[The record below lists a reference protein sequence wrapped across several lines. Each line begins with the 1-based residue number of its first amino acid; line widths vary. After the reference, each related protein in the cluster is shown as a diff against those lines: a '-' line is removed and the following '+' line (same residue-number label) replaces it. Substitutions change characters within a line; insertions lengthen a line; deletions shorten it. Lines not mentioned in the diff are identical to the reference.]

1 VDPEATRTSSTA
13 KRDATASD
21 LIATIRSIY
30 ASSGNG
36 LAGFY
41 QGIASDTLST
51 ALSNFLFFYMHAA
64 LSALATRRLRQIA
77 SHDKGAV
84 DSVVMK
90 LSGGKELLIG
100 VLAGVASR
108 GITTP
113 LSVITVRK
121 QTASKVASKPEHP
134 GANET
139 AVEDEDDYDS
149 DWASDSSVAIARD
162 IYAEMGISGFWR
174 GYSSACLLVG
184 CLTFPNSLEAS
195 LTPAMFSSDDQSGHH
210 VLPHCSVQT
219 GLRTGEIPQQS
230 ESATDVL
237 HLGLCVCDSVNPV
250 LPNDPCENPSSVEVA
265 NRQAHV
271 PQYGRRVQEDA
282 QEEWAQG
289 PLRRTRST

>member
-1 VDPEATRTSSTA
+1 MQTKPPQQLQKRVDPEATRTSSTA

-64 LSALATRRLRQIA
+64 LSALAARRLRQIA
-77 SHDKGAV
+77 SHDKGALE
-84 DSVVMK
+84 SVVMK
-90 LSGGKELLIG
+90 LSGGKELIIG

-108 GITTP
+108 GVTTP

-121 QTASKVASKPEHP
+121 QTASKVVSKPEHP
-134 GANET
+134 GASET
-139 AVEDEDDYDS
+139 AVEDEDNYDS

-162 IYAEMGISGFWR
+162 IYAEMGITGFWR

-184 CLTFPNSLEAS
+184 RIALT
-195 LTPAMFSSDDQSGHH
+195 DK
-210 VLPHCSVQT
+210 
-219 GLRTGEIPQQS
+219 
-230 ESATDVL
+230 
-237 HLGLCVCDSVNPV
+237 
-250 LPNDPCENPSSVEVA
+250 
-265 NRQAHV
+265 
-271 PQYGRRVQEDA
+271 
-282 QEEWAQG
+282 
-289 PLRRTRST
+289 STA